1 MDAKYRIKSKYK
13 NVSVIQRNDLEWAV
27 IDDNKNIIVPFGKY
41 GWIEGFDENGLSR
54 VRTEKIKDIAIQLE
68 TSDEEVEWIIGTI
81 LNSQDVNEELKYPKW
96 GIIDVNGKEVLPVEY
111 DSVWKFFNKNRKT
124 TFAEKQGIRYEFS
137 LEFQCIISDTVSERQ
152 HYNNDYDYK
161 SDSWYAMTDG
171 MYGDMPD
178 GFDGDYDFLG

>member
-68 TSDEEVEWIIGTI
+68 TSDEEVECLKSASN
-81 LNSQDVNEELKYPKW
+81 LNGNLNCSKEL
-96 GIIDVNGKEVLPVEY
+96 E
-111 DSVWKFFNKNRKT
+111 
-124 TFAEKQGIRYEFS
+124 
-137 LEFQCIISDTVSERQ
+137 
-152 HYNNDYDYK
+152 HYA
-161 SDSWYAMTDG
+161 S
-171 MYGDMPD
+171 
-178 GFDGDYDFLG
+178 